1 MEKALFLKWKRPR
14 WEAFNRWGTV
24 CSTDPAIRLV
34 MECSG
39 GMGPRQEGLKDQTQ
53 MADSEILESTEAGP
67 YRLIAGQLITLR
79 AYSTSKAIAKN
90 TLRQYGQPYA
100 TTSNSV
106 VRYPIGCWWD
116 PRGCAITPQT
126 ITFLSVTNK
135 LWPCGQ
141 AQSGSLLNSLK
152 SLKSLLSIWRPN
164 QFVGLGL
171 LSFSYKFI

>member
-1 MEKALFLKWKRPR
+1 
-14 WEAFNRWGTV
+14 
-24 CSTDPAIRLV
+24 

-106 VRYPIGCWWD
+106 LRYPIGCW
-116 PRGCAITPQT
+116 
-126 ITFLSVTNK
+126 
-135 LWPCGQ
+135 
-141 AQSGSLLNSLK
+141 
-152 SLKSLLSIWRPN
+152 
-164 QFVGLGL
+164 
-171 LSFSYKFI
+171 